1 MPLRRLILFAVLL
14 VLLRPVSEARGAPR
28 LSEAAGWLQQYLR
41 IDTSNP
47 PGNEGKGVAFLA
59 GILQKE
65 GIPSRVLTS
74 PRGRANLYAR
84 LSSPRSGGRAVLLL
98 HHVDVVPAG
107 PGWTVPPFAG
117 QVRDGYLWGRGAL
130 DDKSLGIVQL
140 AALIELKREL
150 KRELGRRQA
159 GLERDVVLLAVA
171 DEESGGGEG
180 TAWLLA
186 RHPELFRGVE
196 GVIGEGGRSQVNSAG
211 KLLWWG
217 VEVAQKRPLWLEVS
231 TAGRGGHGSGLNPD
245 SANHQLIQGLA
256 RLLAPA
262 PRWRVSPPV
271 RAFYKA
277 LAPHQNEHWR
287 RVFSNIDAV
296 VTEKGPK
303 EFLLPGMANLFIDSV
318 QATVL
323 RGGERINVI
332 PERAWARLDIRLLP
346 DTDSAAFLAEV
357 KRRLGPGFTVKVL
370 VSSPPAAP
378 SPASGRLYGALV
390 SGLGNEGP
398 VVPAFISGFTDS
410 RFFRERGIP
419 AYGVSPFKL
428 GPADSRGIHGPDERI
443 LVAEIDRGVE
453 RMIRVLSS
461 YARPKSR

>member
-1 MPLRRLILFAVLL
+1 MRPHRLVFFALLLAVLQ
-14 VLLRPVSEARGAPR
+14 PVSAVPASGAPR

-47 PGNEGKGVAFLA
+47 PGHEGKGAAFLA
-59 GILQKE
+59 GILRKE
-65 GIPSRVLTS
+65 GIPFRLLTS
-74 PRGRANLYAR
+74 PRGRVSLYAR
-84 LSSPRSGGRAVLLL
+84 LSSPKSGGRAVVLM
-98 HHVDVVPAG
+98 HHIDVVPAG

-130 DDKSLGIVQL
+130 DDKSLGIVEL
-140 AALIELKREL
+140 AALIDLKREIQ
-150 KRELGRRQA
+150 RGRA
-159 GLERDVVLLAVA
+159 VPERDVILLAVA

-196 GVIGEGGRSQVNSAG
+196 GVIGEGGRSQVTPQG

-231 TAGRGGHGSGLNPD
+231 TSGRGGHGSGLNPD

-256 RLLAPA
+256 RLLTPS

-271 RAFYKA
+271 RAYTKA

-287 RVFSNIDAV
+287 RVFSNIDAII
-296 VTEKGPK
+296 TETGPK
-303 EFLLPGMANLFIDSV
+303 GFLMPGMANLFIDTV

-332 PERAWARLDIRLLP
+332 PERAWAQLDIRLLP

-357 KRRLGPGFTVKVL
+357 KRRLGRDFTVKVL
-370 VSSPPAAP
+370 VTSPPAAP
-378 SPASGRLYGALV
+378 SPASGRLYGALERV
-390 SGLGNEGP
+390 LGSEAP
-398 VVPAFISGFTDS
+398 VVPSFIPGFTDS
-410 RFFRERGIP
+410 RLFRERGIP

-428 GPADSRGIHGPDERI
+428 GPSDAQGIHGPNERI
-443 LVAEIDRGVE
+443 PLAEIDRGVE
-453 RMIRVLSS
+453 RMRQVVSA
-461 YARPKSR
+461 YASPGSR